1 MAKINLLPWRE
12 KLRQERKQRF
22 FVMLGVCSILAGVLV
37 FFGGIYIE
45 EQIQNQQ
52 NRNQFVQKK
61 IKGLDTRI
69 VEIKG
74 LKKRKT
80 ELLELMNVIQ
90 RLQGDRPVIVK
101 VFDELV
107 RVTPDGVFFVML
119 DMENSKL
126 SITGIAES
134 NNRISTLMRQ
144 FNNSKWFDEPNLTAV
159 HALEKESGSRFEL
172 TVRQVTPRRRGVL

>member
-12 KLRQERKQRF
+12 KLRQGRKQRF
-22 FVMLGVCSILAGVLV
+22 LALLGVFILGAGVLL
-37 FFGGIYIE
+37 FFGGTHIE
-45 EQIQNQQ
+45 DLIKTQSDR
-52 NRNQFVQKK
+52 NRFVQQK
-61 IKGLDTRI
+61 IKDLDIRI

-107 RVTPDGVFFVML
+107 KVTPDGVFFML
-119 DMENSKL
+119 LSMKNSSL
-126 SITGIAES
+126 TIRGVAES

-144 FNNSKWFDEPNLTAV
+144 FDESDWFDNPNLTAV
-159 HALEKESGSRFEL
+159 NALEEGRGSSFDL
-172 TVRQVTPRRRGVL
+172 TVQQVTPRQESKL